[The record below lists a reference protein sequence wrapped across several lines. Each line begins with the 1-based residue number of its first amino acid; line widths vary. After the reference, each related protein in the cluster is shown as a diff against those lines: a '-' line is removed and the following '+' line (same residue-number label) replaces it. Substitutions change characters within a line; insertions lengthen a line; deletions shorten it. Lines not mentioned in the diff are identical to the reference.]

1 MKTLLGI
8 LLVVLG
14 VALGLYVGLWL
25 CLIGGIVQFV
35 EAVKATP
42 VDAWGIAFGIA
53 RFLLASLAGT
63 VSALVLIVPGIAL
76 IGQKHVI

>member
-1 MKTLLGI
+1 MKVWLGL

-14 VALGLYVGLWL
+14 IALGLYVGVWL

-35 EAVKATP
+35 EAVKMTP

-53 RFLLASLAGT
+53 RFFLASVCGM
-63 VSALVLIVPGIAL
+63 VSAMLLVIPGAAL
-76 IGQKHVI
+76 IKNSH

>member
-1 MKTLLGI
+1 MKVWLGL

-14 VALGLYVGLWL
+14 IALGLYVGVWL

-35 EAVKATP
+35 EAVKMTP

-53 RFLLASLAGT
+53 RFFLASVCGM
-63 VSALVLIVPGIAL
+63 VSAMLLVIPGAAL
-76 IGQKHVI
+76 IKKS

>member
-1 MKTLLGI
+1 MKVWLGL

-14 VALGLYVGLWL
+14 IALGFYVGVWL

-35 EAVKATP
+35 EAVKMTP

-53 RFLLASLAGT
+53 RFFLASVCGA
-63 VSALVLIVPGIAL
+63 VSAMVLIIPGAAL
-76 IGQKHVI
+76 MGLHKP